1 MTTKFTQ
8 SEIKAAMQ
16 QVKYKIEN
24 PNKRTKKVW
33 TRKEI
38 KEAAETV
45 KKKIEA
51 LDPATLGLQQPDNFK
66 HDTGGFRIS
75 DYEANKAKQRLRDK
89 GGMLSHKSS
98 LKHSKKGRRIWIEN
112 PNFLNDSGFSVGTRY
127 NVEPQVTE
135 SSYKLTLDDN
145 GKRKVTATMRRG
157 KPRPIIDI
165 QNTKVGQV
173 FDNSVNFVN
182 AKYVGNGTIIIS
194 EAS

>member
-1 MTTKFTQ
+1 MATINNNTTQ
-8 SEIKAAMQ
+8 
-16 QVKYKIEN
+16 
-24 PNKRTKKVW
+24 
-33 TRKEI
+33 
-38 KEAAETV
+38 
-45 KKKIEA
+45 
-51 LDPATLGLQQPDNFK
+51 QQPDNFK

-75 DYEANKAKQRLRDK
+75 DYEANKAKKRLLRDK
-89 GGMLSHKSS
+89 GGMLSHKST

-127 NVEPQVTE
+127 NIDTYDIK
-135 SSYKLTLDDN
+135 SYNCNTKTVFILKLDDN

-182 AKYVGNGTIIIS
+182 AKYVGNGTIII
-194 EAS
+194 EKA

>member
-1 MTTKFTQ
+1 MATINNTT
-8 SEIKAAMQ
+8 Q
-16 QVKYKIEN
+16 Q
-24 PNKRTKKVW
+24 
-33 TRKEI
+33 
-38 KEAAETV
+38 
-45 KKKIEA
+45 
-51 LDPATLGLQQPDNFK
+51 QQPDNFK

-127 NVEPQVTE
+127 NIDTDDIK
-135 SSYKLTLDDN
+135 SYNCNTKTVFILKLDDN

-165 QNTKVGQV
+165 QNKDVGKV
-173 FDNSVNFVN
+173 FDNSVEFVN
-182 AKYVGNGTIIIS
+182 AKYVGNGTIIIE
-194 EAS
+194 EA

>member
-1 MTTKFTQ
+1 MATINNNTTQ
-8 SEIKAAMQ
+8 
-16 QVKYKIEN
+16 
-24 PNKRTKKVW
+24 
-33 TRKEI
+33 
-38 KEAAETV
+38 
-45 KKKIEA
+45 
-51 LDPATLGLQQPDNFK
+51 QQPDNFK

-112 PNFLNDSGFSVGTRY
+112 PNFLNDSGFSVGKRY

-135 SSYKLTLDDN
+135 SSYKLTLDTN

-173 FDNSVNFVN
+173 FNNSVNFVN
-182 AKYVGNGTIIIS
+182 AKYVGNGTIII
-194 EAS
+194 EKA